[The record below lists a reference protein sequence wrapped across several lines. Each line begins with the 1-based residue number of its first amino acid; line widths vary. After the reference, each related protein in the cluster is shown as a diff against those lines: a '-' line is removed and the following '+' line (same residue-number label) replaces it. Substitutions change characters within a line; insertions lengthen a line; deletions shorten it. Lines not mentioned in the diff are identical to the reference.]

1 VGKIR
6 KPLTMWCM
14 KYNDGALGTWS
25 IRWTRRGVVSCVE
38 RNFTIPWKEIKK
50 FGHTI
55 VKVEVKE
62 VSGE

>member
-1 VGKIR
+1 
-6 KPLTMWCM
+6 MWCM